1 MPRRLWFF
9 PLTLIGSTLA
19 CDSKPPSGPIPVHPV
34 SGRVV
39 YQGKPVAGALVVF
52 HRDGGES
59 QTSTPVPTGKT
70 GAEGR
75 FQLHTYVGD
84 DGAPTGAYKV
94 TVVVAGASERRDFLA
109 KNSAPA
115 SNITLPAKYANLTQ
129 SGLTATVKAGDNVI
143 PPYEL

>member
-9 PLTLIGSTLA
+9 PLALIGSTLA

-39 YQGKPVAGALVVF
+39 YQGKPVADALVVF

-59 QTSTPVPTGKT
+59 QPSTPVPTGKT
-70 GAEGR
+70 DAEGR
-75 FQLHTYVGD
+75 FQIHTYAND
-84 DGAPTGAYKV
+84 DGAPTGGYKV
-94 TVVVAGASERRDFLA
+94 TVVVAAASERRDLLA
-109 KNSAPA
+109 KNSVRA
-115 SNITLPAKYANLTQ
+115 SNITLPAKYGDPAR
-129 SGLTATVKAGDNVI
+129 SGLTATIKAGDNVI